1 MSANRFD
8 DLRATA
14 LGVGSAL
21 LAYYGYAG
29 SLVLEG
35 NTSLDRPVTWLGLAG
50 GLAAVS
56 WAMLSSS
63 RRRAPTSVAS

>member
-1 MSANRFD
+1 MTADRFD

-14 LGVGSAL
+14 LGVGGAL
-21 LAYYGYAG
+21 LAYYGYAV
-29 SLVLEG
+29 SLVLAG

-50 GLAAVS
+50 GVAAVS
-56 WAMLSSS
+56 WATRSST